1 MRINLK
7 ELEKSYTRVYYTN
20 KKLEVFVIY
29 KLVMLELRVLI
40 NCNCLLS

>member
-7 ELEKSYTRVYYTN
+7 KLKKNYTRVYYTN
-20 KKLEVFVIY
+20 KKLEVFVVY
-29 KLVMLELRVLI
+29 KLIVLKLRILI